1 MLTPH
6 SSGGPDESARH
17 RVGAVVGG
25 KYRIKRLLGHGG
37 MGSVYKAEN
46 TTIGRTV
53 AVKILHPHLADDGV
67 TLARFQREA
76 RAAAGVEHPHV
87 VDVLDMGLDKGGA
100 PFIVMEYV
108 RGKSAAR
115 ILREVEQWDIRR
127 ACRVVGQ
134 VLDALHVVHLRGIV
148 HRDLKPEN
156 ILLTTVEGRTDYVKL
171 FDFGV
176 ATFMESAQSASHE
189 LTPTGR
195 AMGTPYYASP
205 EQLAGLSRRDPRIDV
220 YAVGVVLYELLC
232 GSRPFTAEAFVELCR
247 QVLEDDPPPMKVFR
261 KDVPPAL
268 EALVRRAMDKRLE
281 DRVQSARAFLE
292 ALVPFGAEPMPE
304 DSADPTDTFT
314 IDLRD
319 LRARERAADA
329 SRRRTATSRA
339 PDVRGLVVREAQRVV
354 RDRSAKELAVL
365 LDRAVAGN
373 AVRDEWYPES
383 VLGILEAGDEAF
395 GSDDRRL
402 LAEVGRAVARRLHQ
416 DGAIAPEA
424 TPELLFARVG
434 ELWSRCFADGSP
446 QVKELG
452 LGYGLFEVQSHPR
465 PRLSRAV
472 VMMGLLDEALTL
484 VGGRRCEVRL
494 AKAEALGDPVDLYEA
509 SWSAG

>member
-6 SSGGPDESARH
+6 KGGPEETARH

-25 KYRIKRLLGHGG
+25 KYRVKRLLGHGG

-76 RAAAGVEHPHV
+76 RAAAGIEHPHV

-115 ILREVEQWDIRR
+115 ILREVEQWDISR
-127 ACRVVGQ
+127 ACFVVGQ
-134 VLDALHVVHLRGIV
+134 VLDALHAVHQRGVV

-156 ILLTTVEGRTDYVKL
+156 ILVTTVEGRADYVKL

-176 ATFMESAQSASHE
+176 ATFMESAQSATHE

-205 EQLAGLSRRDPRIDV
+205 EQLGGLSRRDPRIDV

-232 GSRPFTAEAFVELCR
+232 GSRPFNAEAFVELCR
-247 QVLEDDPPPMKVFR
+247 QVLEDEPPPMRVFR
-261 KDVPPAL
+261 RDVPPEL
-268 EALVRRAMDKRLE
+268 EAVVFQAMHKRLE
-281 DRVQSARAFLE
+281 DRIQNARAFHE
-292 ALVPFGAEPMPE
+292 ALVPFGAEPLPE
-304 DSADPTDTFT
+304 EFDDPTDTFT

-319 LRARERAADA
+319 LRMRERESDLT
-329 SRRRTATSRA
+329 RRRTATSRA
-339 PDVRGLVVREAQRVV
+339 PDVLGLVVQEAQRVV
-354 RDRSAKELAVL
+354 RERSAKELAVL
-365 LDRAVAGN
+365 LDRAVSGEAQP
-373 AVRDEWYPES
+373 DQWYPES
-383 VLGILEAGDEAF
+383 VLGVLEAGDEAF

-402 LAEVGRAVARRLHQ
+402 LAEVGRAVARRLQ
-416 DGAIAPEA
+416 AEGAISSDA
-424 TPELLFARVG
+424 TPELLFARTG

-452 LGYGLFEVQSHPR
+452 LGYGLFEVKAHPR

-472 VMMGLLDEALTL
+472 LMMGLLDEAISL

-494 AKAEALGDPVDLYEA
+494 AKAEALGDSVDLYEA